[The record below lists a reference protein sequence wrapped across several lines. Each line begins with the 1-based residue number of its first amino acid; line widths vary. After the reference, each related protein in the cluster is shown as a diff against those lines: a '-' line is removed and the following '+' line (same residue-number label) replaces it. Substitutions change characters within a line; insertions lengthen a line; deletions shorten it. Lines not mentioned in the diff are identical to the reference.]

1 MGRPGGA
8 PENLKPWK
16 PGQSGNP
23 KGMEKGYGTIKKL
36 TQAQVK
42 TIMDLVLT
50 NDVGAIERIRKDP
63 KTPLLQ
69 AWICSIA
76 LKGFKTG
83 DHSAIEVLLA
93 RSIGKLKDNVEVSG
107 GITVKEVSK
116 NAVLDA
122 LKRDKFLDVSD
133 AEYQT
138 LDHADSKDRP
148 LAPEA
153 LQDLRDHSRGHDLP
167 PGQGDIE
174 AAPEARTDPLGA
186 AEGYVAP
193 AVADPL
199 RVEVPSEP
207 DQAQE

>member
-1 MGRPGGA
+1 MA
-8 PENLKPWK
+8 NEQNLKPWK

-23 KGMEKGYGTIKKL
+23 RGPEKHVGALRKL

-42 TIMDLVLT
+42 VVMDLVLM
-50 NDVGAIERIRKDP
+50 NDVGSIEKLRKDP

-93 RSIGKLKDNVEVSG
+93 RTIGK
-107 GITVKEVSK
+107 VKEVVDV
-116 NAVLDA
+116 NATVSTPITKQA
-122 LKRDKFLDVSD
+122 ISEAIKRDKFLDVQE
-133 AEYQT
+133 AEYET
-138 LDHADSKDRP
+138 LPHADSKDRP

-167 PGQGDIE
+167 PGQGDLE
-174 AAPEARTDPLGA
+174 AATEARADPLGA
-186 AEGYVAP
+186 AEAHVATE
-193 AVADPL
+193 VADPL

-207 DQAQE
+207 SQAT